1 MNKTYFSSLG
11 TQILE
16 HKICLL
22 IHWVICEL
30 VKGRKLCSILFS
42 LVMGLVYG
50 KMTFNM
56 LAEARNSSD
65 GQETVPKAGRAP
77 SSWGG
82 PIMIDQ
88 FPRYPWLATFY
99 RK

>member
-1 MNKTYFSSLG
+1 MFHFVFPCNGFG
-11 TQILE
+11 
-16 HKICLL
+16 
-22 IHWVICEL
+22 V
-30 VKGRKLCSILFS
+30 R
-42 LVMGLVYG
+42 

-56 LAEARNSSD
+56 LAEARDSSD
-65 GQETVPKAGRAP
+65 GHETVPKAGRAP

-88 FPRYPWLATFY
+88 FPSYPWLATFY